1 MFVKNQ
7 SKVYPGMVFGEHI
20 KENDQELNPAK
31 EKKLNNIRTV
41 MVDDAIKLVAPRL
54 FTLEEAIA
62 YVRDDEMIEVTPE
75 NIRIRKVELDPSLR
89 KRNNKK

>member
-20 KENDQELNPAK
+20 KEIDIELNPIK

-41 MVDDAIKLVAPRL
+41 LTDDSIKLMPPRV

-62 YVRDDEMIEVTPE
+62 YVRG
-75 NIRIRKVELDPSLR
+75 NH
-89 KRNNKK
+89 